1 MFWKHWVKSG
11 LAVYQVRFQ
20 SCDGERNQI
29 LRQAQVNN
37 GFDLESHADVDVNE
51 LGSLRSAQVEPV
63 YANTHWV
70 FAHFWERVSQP
81 RMFSRKVES
90 AEMVS

>member
-20 SCDGERNQI
+20 SCDGERKQI
-29 LRQAQVNN
+29 LSQAQVNN
-37 GFDLESHADVDVNE
+37 SFDLESSADVDADE
-51 LGSLRSAQVEPV
+51 LEKLRSAQVEPV

-70 FAHFWERVSQP
+70 FAHFWERVSRP
-81 RMFSRKVES
+81 RIFSGKVES
-90 AEMVS
+90 AKRVS